1 MVNENI
7 QQRKDIMLNKM
18 TPLFYGIGGKRADGS
33 PDDTQSAVAMIS
45 SQSCCK
51 RQVLGVIRFQQTE
64 EGALVADGSIDGLP
78 AGMHG
83 VHVHTAG
90 DLSQGCKSI
99 GEHYNPCGAPHG
111 APEDPMDRRHAGDL
125 GNIVADETGRATF
138 RIVDNVLKKFM
149 GGADHLPS
157 GDLSDLLPP
166 IPFFM
171 EQVWDIIGR
180 SVAVTERKDD
190 LGRGS
195 SPSSK
200 IDGDSGT
207 PIACGIIARSAGVFQ
222 NPKRICACD
231 GVVVWDEKDRP
242 LAGKGRREEKPKR
255 RCCENHNNS
264 NVVNPCFLGAE
275 VAVPHCA
282 YPAPPADHQPY
293 RAPSVVVYWLF
304 EARAERYAPYARV

>member
-1 MVNENI
+1 MLMSKLEVLVDFGPKPDEVI
-7 QQRKDIMLNKM
+7 LNK
-18 TPLFYGIGGKRADGS
+18 TLAELKSQDGVK
-33 PDDTQSAVAMIS
+33 DAVY
-45 SQSCCK
+45 K
-51 RQVLGVIRFQQTE
+51 
-64 EGALVADGSIDGLP
+64 EGAILVETALP
-78 AGMHG
+78 STQILEM
-83 VHVHTAG
+83 
-90 DLSQGCKSI
+90 GCKSI

-138 RIVDNVLKKFM
+138 RIVDNVLK
-149 GGADHLPS
+149 
-157 GDLSDLLPP
+157 
-166 IPFFM
+166 
-171 EQVWDIIGR
+171 VWDIIGR

-264 NVVNPCFLGAE
+264 NVVNPCCK
-275 VAVPHCA
+275 V
-282 YPAPPADHQPY
+282 
-293 RAPSVVVYWLF
+293 
-304 EARAERYAPYARV
+304 